1 MNRYAHVPIL
11 ADVIKKYEL
20 TDAEAAAIQSY
31 MYIPYVTLIFTAG
44 YISDRYSRKGIVC
57 IGMILDIIGLL
68 ACAYFFGGGLF
79 SFFEE

>member
-31 MYIPYVTLIFTAG
+31 TVIGPGCEQPGYNQVKANQVTTWLIKLDFFTTRLQPG
-44 YISDRYSRKGIVC
+44 WFKN
-57 IGMILDIIGLL
+57 
-68 ACAYFFGGGLF
+68 
-79 SFFEE
+79 